1 MALPA
6 PVKRYTP
13 QEYLRLEDAA
23 LDKHEYHAGEIL
35 AMSGG
40 TYRQSRAAANVTGEL
55 YSRLKGSP
63 CYMLESNMRV
73 RIADD
78 DRYVYP
84 DAMIV
89 CGEAKFDPLDE
100 NQTTIL
106 NPKVVI
112 EVLSASTEA
121 YDRGAKF
128 TAYRTLDSM
137 QEYVLVSQHRA
148 LVETFFRQDDGNW
161 LFSAWQGRDATAT
174 LRSVKV
180 DLPLSDI
187 YAGVNFPADLKPDAP
202 AD

>member
-6 PVKRYTP
+6 PIKRYTP
-13 QEYLRLEDAA
+13 QEYLRLEETA

-55 YSRLKGSP
+55 YARLKGSP
-63 CYMLESNMRV
+63 CYVLESNMRV
-73 RIADD
+73 RIARE

-89 CGEAKFDPLDE
+89 CGEAQFDPLDE
-100 NQTTIL
+100 QQTTIL
-106 NPKVVI
+106 NPQVVI

-128 TAYRTLDSM
+128 TAYRTLHSM

-148 LVETFFRQDDGNW
+148 LVETFFRQGDGNW
-161 LFSAWQGRDATAT
+161 LFSAWQGRDATAA
-174 LRSVKV
+174 LRSVRI

-187 YAGVNFPADLKPDAP
+187 YTGVSFPAEVKLETP